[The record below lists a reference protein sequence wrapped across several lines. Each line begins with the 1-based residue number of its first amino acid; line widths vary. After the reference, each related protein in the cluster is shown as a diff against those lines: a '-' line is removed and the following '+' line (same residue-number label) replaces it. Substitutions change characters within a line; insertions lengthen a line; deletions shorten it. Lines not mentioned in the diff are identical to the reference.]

1 MQCSCIRT
9 EKYLKIC
16 KSETQ
21 PKMGRDLLTTVFL
34 TLGII
39 PIALDPQIS
48 YVLFQILYIRF
59 TPYTFSLFN
68 LIMA

>member
-1 MQCSCIRT
+1 MH
-9 EKYLKIC
+9 LKDIL
-16 KSETQ
+16 KSERRL
-21 PKMGRDLLTTVFL
+21 GA
-34 TLGII
+34 TLRHYQVEKSELY
-39 PIALDPQIS
+39 PLDPQIF